1 MHHLLYRTPFVAIFA
16 VLAACGSGGGED
28 DDVRRDARLVDLEG
42 SAITAQKASFQTTG
56 DAAVSGGTITL
67 DAGFINAANDAAR
80 NGSVNIFGE
89 NVEIE
94 NGRGELSTGEEVRIT
109 YEPARSGAYAGIVD
123 ISVGGSFAGA
133 QNGTGTYVFGF
144 ETDPTEVDARTGSLI
159 YTGTFQAQGS
169 MNGNTNTSAEYAGD
183 ITITADFGGDQDVD
197 VLIDGAVNGIGAD
210 LSGTFGLNGNGFAGD
225 LTCKPSCGSGSEID
239 GNFYGPNA
247 AEVGGVVAVNLEL
260 AGGNQ
265 YSGAGGFVLTNPS
278 QPPQP

>member
-1 MHHLLYRTPFVAIFA
+1 MHHLFYKTSFVAIFA
-16 VLAACGSGGGED
+16 VLAACESGGGED
-28 DDVRRDARLVDLEG
+28 DDVRRDAALVDLEG
-42 SAITAQKASFQTTG
+42 GAITAQKASYQTTG
-56 DAAVSGGTITL
+56 DATVSSGTITL

-94 NGRGELSTGEEVRIT
+94 NGRGELSTGEEVLIT

-133 QNGTGTYVFGF
+133 KNGTGTYVFGF

-169 MNGNTNTSAEYAGD
+169 MNGNTNTSVEYAGD
-183 ITITADFGGDQDVD
+183 ITITADFDDNDVG

-210 LSGTFGLNGNGFAGD
+210 LTGTLDLEDNGFAGALD
-225 LTCKPSCGSGSEID
+225 CEPGCGNDSEID
-239 GNFYGPNA
+239 GHFYGPNA
-247 AEVGGVVAVNLEL
+247 AEVGGVVAVNLDL
-260 AGGNQ
+260 AGGDQ
-265 YSGAGGFVLTNPS
+265 YSGAGGFVLTNPT
-278 QPPQP
+278 QP